1 MTLIL
6 IPLLLPF
13 VTAGLVAALGRIPN
27 LRDGLHTLMAAVTF
41 GFVLRIWGPVTRG
54 DYPAFSSVEILP
66 GLPLAF
72 HVEPLGMLF
81 AMVAS
86 GLWIVTSVYAFGY
99 MRGHHE
105 KNQTRFF
112 ICFALAIGGALG
124 VAFSANLMTLFVF
137 YEMLTLSTYPLVTHH
152 RDAEA
157 RRGGRIYMGILLT
170 TSVCFLLA
178 GIAWTYFATGTLDF
192 QQGGFLAGH
201 IDDAYVPLLL
211 ALFAFGTGKAA
222 LMPFHRWLP
231 NAMVAPTPVSALLH
245 AVAVVKAGVFTILKV
260 VVYVFGFELLTET
273 GANQWLMAVAGAT
286 ILISSLVALTLDNLK
301 ARLAYSTISQLS
313 YIVLGAAMANPAGA
327 VGAAMHIAMHAMG
340 KITLFFCAG
349 AIYVG
354 AHKKYVSQLDGIG
367 RLMPWTMGAFTLG
380 SISIIGLPPMGGAW
394 SKWFLGLGAVEA
406 EAPIYLGL
414 YMLSSLLSIGYL
426 GPIIARA
433 YFRSPDHHDEEHVHE
448 APWMC
453 VVPLCI
459 TAAGCFV
466 LFLLGDGIYR
476 LVLPAIPGGRSPVS
490 APHNDDPRWLDEPQN
505 IELLWRVTCVACGLL
520 VAVDIAYD
528 IAVGKHAHF
537 EFETLPGFHAFFG
550 FVAFIFA
557 VIAGKRLRE
566 AVMRGEDYY
575 DE

>member
-6 IPLLLPF
+6 IPLLLPL
-13 VTAGLVAALGRIPN
+13 VTAGLIAALGRWPDA
-27 LRDGLHTLMAAVTF
+27 RDGLHTLLAAVTF
-41 GFVLRIWGPVTRG
+41 GFVLRILPEVTAG
-54 DYPAFSSVEILP
+54 HGPAFSSIELLP

-72 HVEPLGMLF
+72 AVEPLGMLF
-81 AMVAS
+81 ARVAS

-112 ICFALAIGGALG
+112 VCFALAIAGALG
-124 VAFSANLMTLFVF
+124 VAFSANLLTLFVF

-152 RDAEA
+152 RDDEA
-157 RRGGRIYMGILLT
+157 RRGGRVYMGILLT

-178 GIAWTYFATGTLDF
+178 GLGWTYAATGTLDF
-192 QQGGFLAGH
+192 RPGGILAGH
-201 IDDAYVPLLL
+201 IADNHVAFLL
-211 ALFAFGTGKAA
+211 ALFAFGAGKAA

-260 VVYVFGFELLTET
+260 VVYIFGFDLLQST
-273 GANQWLMAVAGAT
+273 GANHWLMAVAGGT
-286 ILISSLVALTLDNLK
+286 VLISSLIALTLDNLK

-313 YIVLGAAMANPAGA
+313 YIVLGAAMANSAGF
-327 VGAAMHIAMHAMG
+327 VGGAMHIAMHAMG

-349 AIYVG
+349 AIFVG

-394 SKWFLGLGAVEA
+394 GKLFLGIGAVDA
-406 EAPIYLGL
+406 GAPIYLGL
-414 YMLSSLLSIGYL
+414 LMLSSLLSIGYL

-433 YFRSPDHHDEEHVHE
+433 YFREPSHHDLEHVHE
-448 APWMC
+448 APLLC

-459 TAAGCFV
+459 TAVGCLV
-466 LFLLGDGIYR
+466 LFGMGDAIYR
-476 LVLPAIPGGRSPVS
+476 LLLPVVGG
-490 APHNDDPRWLDEPQN
+490 HL
-505 IELLWRVTCVACGLL
+505 
-520 VAVDIAYD
+520 
-528 IAVGKHAHF
+528 
-537 EFETLPGFHAFFG
+537 
-550 FVAFIFA
+550 
-557 VIAGKRLRE
+557 
-566 AVMRGEDYY
+566 
-575 DE
+575 